1 MDSSRADFSPA
12 SRGTDGGGAG
22 VGRGEAGAAGWWV
35 LGDGGGHILVCHQA
49 GTQCEQMS
57 GPLWDCITRPPQWLR
72 APALMHECRPH
83 SSLSGALT
91 CTSEITQPK
100 VTANTTHH
108 PHSPSTPQPVQ
119 HARRDLQKPRWPRRL
134 PIAAAAAAALFIPHR
149 RRAEVK

>member
-1 MDSSRADFSPA
+1 MLTSVLPA
-12 SRGTDGGGAG
+12 EGRMG
-22 VGRGEAGAAGWWV
+22 VGRGWGGVKPGQRGGGFW
-35 LGDGGGHILVCHQA
+35 GMGGGHILVWHQS

-119 HARRDLQKPRWPRRL
+119 HARRDLRKPRWPRRL